1 MQYICRVHGFQGAK
15 RLVDEV
21 LTVVVGE
28 ILSSDYTVHICFH
41 EFLIQSQ
48 SLNTA
53 SVSII
58 AHLDEVDLGES
69 LVISRLLNVK
79 NRNDVLMVEV
89 S

>member
-1 MQYICRVHGFQGAK
+1 MHSLESTKG
-15 RLVDEV
+15 LVDEI
-21 LTVVVGE
+21 LAMVVGE
-28 ILSSDYTVHICFH
+28 VLGSYHAMHICFH
-41 EFLIQSQ
+41 EFLTRSQ

-69 LVISRLLNVK
+69 LVISWFLNVK
-79 NRNDVLMVEV
+79 NGNDVLMVEV